1 MDATV
6 GDRVATSGTELPAPV
21 DAASGRPSSGPL
33 ELDIPIT
40 ERILRRLPGPRWVL
54 IVLWAAVVL
63 VTPFV
68 LVGAKWVIGP
78 PTQFDSVGEL
88 APQAVLSYVVALL
101 LWGVARLV
109 DQAKALRPDV
119 QRLTNDEPQPG
130 QAASRWTVAGPVTLS
145 ALVVLVVSWSSWS
158 VSGFLPTLV
167 VLPFLALAVL
177 PVMSFV
183 WIYVR
188 LLIGLDQLGRA
199 RLALEPFPQDRS
211 LGLGVVGSL
220 AFSGFAVLVAAAVP
234 TLLATTR
241 NPTTFFIAAAILGV
255 NIPIF
260 FLSML
265 RLHRQMSGAK
275 ARYVGEARVLYAA
288 AYEPLRTDPSLSV
301 LRTQA
306 PVLDAARALEERAQR
321 IQAWPIN
328 EGLIAIMGFVVAGV
342 TSGIV
347 VRFVVVAAHL

>member
-6 GDRVATSGTELPAPV
+6 RDTGATSGAELQAQV
-21 DAASGRPSSGPL
+21 DASSRRPSGGPL
-33 ELDIPIT
+33 DLDIPIT
-40 ERILRRLPGPRWVL
+40 ERILRRLPGPRWAL
-54 IVLWAAVVL
+54 ITLWAAVVL

-68 LVGAKWVIGP
+68 IVASKWVTGP
-78 PTQFDSVGEL
+78 PSPFDPVGEL

-109 DQAKALRPDV
+109 DRATALRPDV
-119 QRLTNDEPQPG
+119 QRLTDEELQPG
-130 QAASRWTVAGPVTLS
+130 EAAGPWNVAGPVTLS

-158 VSGFLPTLV
+158 MNGIVPTLV
-167 VLPFLALAVL
+167 VLPLLGLAVL
-177 PVMSFV
+177 PVMTFV
-183 WIYVR
+183 WTYVR

-220 AFSGFAVLVAAAVP
+220 AFSGFAILVAAAVP
-234 TLLATTR
+234 VLLATTR

-255 NIPIF
+255 NIPVF

-265 RLHRQMSGAK
+265 RLHRQMSWAK
-275 ARYVGEARVLYAA
+275 ARYVGEARALYAA
-288 AYEPLRTDPSLSV
+288 AYAPLRIDPSVSV

-321 IQAWPIN
+321 VQAWPIS